1 MIFLSILI
9 LIVAIALPSINRN
22 IVPIFY
28 SRISAIIF
36 IYAGAISI
44 NALYIQSIGSG
55 IGIYSGLF
63 QTSIISQIYEEI
75 ILLIG
80 SIIIMALCASS
91 PTLKKLDLN
100 LIRIKMANYS
110 TEYSLIVLISTLGS
124 ILLLSSADLIS
135 LYLSIELQSFGV
147 YILASLYRNSESAI
161 SAGLK
166 YYLLGGLSSCIILF
180 GCCLI
185 YSYSGLTQLDSI
197 YNIISVNSEN
207 TILWGVYLGI
217 IFIIIGLLIKI
228 GAAPLHNWAPD
239 VYDNSPT
246 IVTIW
251 LTIMPKIAILIFLI
265 ELQSKLGVLINN
277 MAVRAFVS
285 SITSINSN
293 LIESIILNENSI
305 INTDLTIILKNILL
319 ISSLMSLLIG
329 TILGLSQ
336 TKIKRLLA
344 YSTISHLG
352 FILLALSI
360 NSQQSIESVLFYIIQ
375 YSITNLNIF
384 LILITIGLFNSDYP
398 YNLYKS
404 NYTGSEN
411 DISLI
416 SQLKGIFFIN
426 PLISICLTIC
436 LFSMAGIPPLL
447 GFFAKQFVL
456 SSALQN
462 GYYFMSLLGI
472 IVSIIS
478 ASYYLKIIKILHTE
492 NNNTNLMGPD
502 YIHSN
507 NNFIKGTTIN
517 SYNSNSYTNTNYN
530 YFWIS
535 NTHSFIIS
543 TLTLAILFFVFKP
556 SILLNITTIISLSLF
571 YF

>member
-28 SRISAIIF
+28 SRLSAIIF

-207 TILWGVYLGI
+207 TIL
-217 IFIIIGLLIKI
+217 
-228 GAAPLHNWAPD
+228 
-239 VYDNSPT
+239 
-246 IVTIW
+246 
-251 LTIMPKIAILIFLI
+251 
-265 ELQSKLGVLINN
+265 
-277 MAVRAFVS
+277 
-285 SITSINSN
+285 
-293 LIESIILNENSI
+293 
-305 INTDLTIILKNILL
+305 
-319 ISSLMSLLIG
+319 
-329 TILGLSQ
+329 
-336 TKIKRLLA
+336 
-344 YSTISHLG
+344 
-352 FILLALSI
+352 
-360 NSQQSIESVLFYIIQ
+360 
-375 YSITNLNIF
+375 
-384 LILITIGLFNSDYP
+384 
-398 YNLYKS
+398 
-404 NYTGSEN
+404 
-411 DISLI
+411 
-416 SQLKGIFFIN
+416 
-426 PLISICLTIC
+426 
-436 LFSMAGIPPLL
+436 
-447 GFFAKQFVL
+447 
-456 SSALQN
+456 
-462 GYYFMSLLGI
+462 
-472 IVSIIS
+472 
-478 ASYYLKIIKILHTE
+478 
-492 NNNTNLMGPD
+492 
-502 YIHSN
+502 
-507 NNFIKGTTIN
+507 
-517 SYNSNSYTNTNYN
+517 
-530 YFWIS
+530 
-535 NTHSFIIS
+535 
-543 TLTLAILFFVFKP
+543 
-556 SILLNITTIISLSLF
+556 
-571 YF
+571 